1 MYRELIYETN
11 QYFSTRL
18 LPLFLSTE
26 ATKIPDRSN
35 GLVILV
41 GFSGLYL

>member
-1 MYRELIYETN
+1 MYRELTYETN

-26 ATKIPDRSN
+26 ATKSRTGAT
-35 GLVILV
+35 GL
-41 GFSGLYL
+41 